1 MKPWLIGCEESG
13 TVRDAFLARG
23 IPAASCAAGA
33 FMLLRTL
40 FELAGLM

>member
-1 MKPWLIGCEESG
+1 MTGYRIIGRI
-13 TVRDAFLARG
+13 VL
-23 IPAASCAAGA
+23 AASCAAGA